1 VIGAFKVVV
10 VLFTTACTVAADA
23 DLASVID
30 VVSVA
35 VVEEVGGAV
44 VEGEV
49 ACSGR

>member
-1 VIGAFKVVV
+1 VIGAFNVVV
-10 VLFTTACTVAADA
+10 VPFATACTVAADA

-35 VVEEVGGAV
+35 VVEVGGAV
-44 VEGEV
+44 LEGEV